1 MQGRAPTSFVGADG
15 VMVGHTAAHSF
26 LRDAS
31 LWLAPYMRDQAF
43 GPVLVALLVVLIV
56 ILWRNLPPDDE
67 QEEMAALQSPGSD
80 PRASWETIC
89 AFAADQAGE
98 ALAERGPKRTAAVE
112 ARYKRYSEWCASRGH
127 TGVELILATAL
138 WKAVG
143 ADGPRV
149 ALEPNIVPYHVA
161 AGIEHWVLWYHPEA
175 TPGGTD
181 LDPAAFVAHVRLFLD
196 VDGADECCCFQN
208 LPERRSVPT
217 MAHAHVFLRTS
228 SALAK
233 LRAERRLRSPW
244 AEAERL
250 GGRGAEVG
258 F

>member
-1 MQGRAPTSFVGADG
+1 
-15 VMVGHTAAHSF
+15 MVGHTAAHDF
-26 LRDAS
+26 MRDAS
-31 LWLAPYMRDQAF
+31 LWAAPYLRDKAF
-43 GPVLVALLVVLIV
+43 GPVLVALLVVLIM

-80 PRASWETIC
+80 PRASWETIR

-98 ALAERGPKRTAAVE
+98 ALAGRGPKRTAAVE
-112 ARYKRYSEWCASRGH
+112 ARYKRYSDWCASRGH
-127 TGVELILATAL
+127 TGVELILGTAL
-138 WKAVG
+138 WKPVG
-143 ADGPRV
+143 DGGPRV

-161 AGIEHWVLWYHPEA
+161 AGIEHWVLWYHPET
-175 TPGGTD
+175 TPGGAD
-181 LDPAAFVAHVRLFLD
+181 LDPAAFPSHVRLFLN
-196 VDGADECCCFQN
+196 VDATEECCCFQN

-217 MAHAHVFLRTS
+217 MAHAHIFLRPRRPETR